1 METKKNVIRSLRAP
15 FANDDYYALGTLLL
29 KAGYTVRLTSQ
40 AVPGKQTKE
49 KVVLYWEEGKNG

>member
-15 FANDDYYALGTLLL
+15 FTNDDYFALGTLLL
-29 KAGYTVRLTSQ
+29 KAGYTVRLTTQ